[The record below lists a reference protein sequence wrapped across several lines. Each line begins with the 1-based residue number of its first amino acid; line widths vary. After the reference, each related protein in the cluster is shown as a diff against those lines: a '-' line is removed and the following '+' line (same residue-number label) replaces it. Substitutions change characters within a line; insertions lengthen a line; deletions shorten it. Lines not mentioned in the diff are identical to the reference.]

1 MKIYSVNKDGSF
13 CREFYRLLSLGQLT
27 NIQDLYDFELDE
39 TVMVGTILPQD
50 RRRPD
55 VCIF

>member
-39 TVMVGTILPQD
+39 TVMVGTILSQD

>member
-1 MKIYSVNKDGSF
+1 MKIYSVNRDGSF
-13 CREFYRLLSLGQLT
+13 CREFYRLLSLRQLT
-27 NIQDLYDFELDE
+27 NLQDVYDFELDE

-50 RRRPD
+50 RRHPN